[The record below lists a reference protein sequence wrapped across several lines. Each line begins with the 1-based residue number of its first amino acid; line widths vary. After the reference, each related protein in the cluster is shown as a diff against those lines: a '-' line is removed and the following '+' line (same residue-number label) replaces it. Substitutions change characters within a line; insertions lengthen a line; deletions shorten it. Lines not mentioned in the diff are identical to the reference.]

1 MPPRRP
7 RPAGRPR
14 STGRPEMLDGN
25 ALAGRLARLF
35 TDRLHT
41 EVPAADTDLFETGIL
56 DSLRFVELL
65 RSEEHTSELQSHSD
79 LVCRLLLEKKKKK
92 KKHEKRDNRTK
103 KISSNDRVTSD
114 LAM

>member
-1 MPPRRP
+1 MR
-7 RPAGRPR
+7 
-14 STGRPEMLDGN
+14 DGN

-65 RSEEHTSELQSHSD
+65 AALEEAFGIRVSVED
-79 LVCRLLLEKKKKK
+79 LEIDDFRNLTRIADFLAA
-92 KKHEKRDNRTK
+92 KRVR
-103 KISSNDRVTSD
+103 
-114 LAM
+114 

>member
-1 MPPRRP
+1 MR
-7 RPAGRPR
+7 
-14 STGRPEMLDGN
+14 DGN

-65 RSEEHTSELQSHSD
+65 AALAEAFGIRVSVEDLEIDDFRSLSRIADFLAA
-79 LVCRLLLEKKKKK
+79 
-92 KKHEKRDNRTK
+92 KR
-103 KISSNDRVTSD
+103 VQ
-114 LAM
+114 